1 MHEVGYTVVALGD
14 GSVPVRFAERPAA
27 ARGGARPD
35 RGARDRLTVGSRRG
49 RRSSHPTWGGERLD
63 LRLLIDAMVA
73 NTVLASGHRPP
84 DVPVSEIP
92 RIVREAVGWP
102 MSGAA

>member
-14 GSVPVRFAERPAA
+14 GRFRFGSPSGRQLGRTGRIAAPATAVTGSGPGEAVTRPYPAWA
-27 ARGGARPD
+27 
-35 RGARDRLTVGSRRG
+35 
-49 RRSSHPTWGGERLD
+49 GERLD